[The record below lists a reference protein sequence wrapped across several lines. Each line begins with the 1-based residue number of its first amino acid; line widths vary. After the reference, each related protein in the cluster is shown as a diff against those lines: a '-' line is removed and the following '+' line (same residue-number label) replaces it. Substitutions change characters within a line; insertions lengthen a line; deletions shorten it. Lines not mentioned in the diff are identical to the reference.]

1 MSVHYERFL
10 RRITM
15 SISWELTECAA
26 SLAQCKYFMFYPE
39 ATCTECDDCRVLIL
53 QDTLNNLICFTE
65 LFLEAY
71 VGLRATLLNRFF

>member
-1 MSVHYERFL
+1 ML
-10 RRITM
+10 
-15 SISWELTECAA
+15 ISWELIECAA

-39 ATCTECDDCRVLIL
+39 ATCTKCDDCRVLIL

-71 VGLRATLLNRFF
+71 VGLRATLFNSLELMVK